1 MSNHP
6 IVWIFAA
13 MILAVGAAHQIAT
26 GIYYLGCFR
35 NYNRF
40 VDKMTYWF
48 ENVSGEEAAEAIQNL
63 VLILAAVVV
72 IVAVVI

>member
-1 MSNHP
+1 MFNHP
-6 IVWIFAA
+6 TVWIFAG
-13 MILAVGAAHQIAT
+13 MLLVVGAIYQIGM

-35 NYNRF
+35 RYNYI
-40 VDKMTYWF
+40 VDKFTYWF

-63 VLILAAVVV
+63 VLILAVVVV